1 MMINKRNV
9 IGFCFLFVLS
19 LIIVLGGCAATVP
32 TPAARVT
39 NRVAPTQAL
48 PGAILDQITVED
60 LRVTCDLMARDLIM
74 QEFVYAKK
82 STPIMAV
89 KPIENKTDL
98 TIDPD
103 IFQKTIRVKLMEK
116 SGGRILFRDEESYKY
131 TLDERVKQSDG
142 KVQITT
148 TTTRTRTQAPTRV
161 GQPLNVQKQAQTDT
175 RIEDEAEVEKKV
187 ADIDYFLTG
196 LIYSSTEVAA
206 QNAPQGMRYFQFQFR
221 VTDASTNI
229 IMWEKEYL
237 VKRQA
242 SFR

>member
-1 MMINKRNV
+1 MINKRNT
-9 IGFCFLFVLS
+9 IGFCFLFSLS
-19 LIIVLGGCAATVP
+19 AIIMLGGCTATVP

-39 NRVAPTQAL
+39 TRVAPTQAL
-48 PGAILDQITVED
+48 PRAILNQITVED

-74 QEFVYAKK
+74 QTFIYLKK
-82 STPIMAV
+82 STPVIAV

-103 IFQKTIRVKLMEK
+103 IFQKTIRVKLMER

-148 TTTRTRTQAPTRV
+148 TTTRTRRQTPTRV
-161 GQPLNVQKQAQTDT
+161 GQPLNVQEQAQTDT

-187 ADIDYFLTG
+187 SGYRLFPNRSHLFINR
-196 LIYSSTEVAA
+196 SRR
-206 QNAPQGMRYFQFQFR
+206 P
-221 VTDASTNI
+221 
-229 IMWEKEYL
+229 K
-237 VKRQA
+237 
-242 SFR
+242 

>member
-1 MMINKRNV
+1 MMNNKRNAIV
-9 IGFCFLFVLS
+9 FYFIFVVG
-19 LIIVLGGCAATVP
+19 LIIVLGGCAVTVP
-32 TPAARVT
+32 TPVPRVT

-48 PGAILDQITVED
+48 PRAILNQITVED

-74 QEFVYAKK
+74 QEFIYAKK
-82 STPIMAV
+82 NNPILAI

-103 IFQKTIRVKLMEK
+103 IFQKTIRVILMEK

-131 TLDERVKQSDG
+131 TLDERIKQSGG

-161 GQPLNVQKQAQTDT
+161 GQPLNVQKQARTNT
-175 RIEDEAEVEKKV
+175 RIIDEVEIEKRV

-196 LIYSSTEVAA
+196 LIYSSTEVAV

-221 VTDASTNI
+221 VTDAKTNI

-242 SFR
+242 RFR